1 MANKTPRAIGTML
14 HRFRVDI
21 PPFEVTTF
29 SSYYDFGTEYYA
41 GSKVGGESYTLMA
54 NTWRFVRY
62 SETDDDGMN
71 KESEIIDEL
80 IEDERHDCDP
90 KPEKTEWIVGEKPP
104 CGVWLDCHGLASG
117 CVIDTVM
124 FRFIGDKWAIAQ
136 SKLLERK
143 AETPIAWTQY
153 TYRIHVD
160 PREKALAQI
169 AFALANVVIGFDAA
183 SEIDFGHDNDYSRDY
198 RGMAKFIINGDIPLT
213 KYTGD
218 E

>member
-54 NTWRFVRY
+54 NTWRFIRF
-62 SETDDDGMN
+62 SEKDDDGMN

-136 SKLLERK
+136 SKLERK

>member
-1 MANKTPRAIGTML
+1 MTKKTTFAIGKMV
-14 HRFRVDI
+14 HRFRGDI
-21 PPFEVTTF
+21 PSFEVTTF
-29 SSYYDFGTEYYA
+29 LSYYDFGTEYYA

-136 SKLLERK
+136 SKLERK

-153 TYRIHVD
+153 TYRIHVA